1 MQPKLNICFCCA
13 GTKAEEAEV
22 AQMYD
27 CVVGPEEWIK
37 NAAGIEPKFKAIDL
51 YRGPGFEQ
59 INRTVKKL
67 RTHYDVTV
75 WIFSAGWGILREDT
89 MIPAYSATFSGGHD
103 DKIAAIDQQDWILG
117 VTQYKLP
124 EGTVCCFPES
134 YAKPY
139 RRIWSNLDDMILI
152 QGTVEDREDL
162 SCSMIRTT
170 TTLMEKI
177 VDNQIEEGWDL
188 EPIDWK
194 QLRGFEVV

>member
-1 MQPKLNICFCCA
+1 MQPKLNICFCCT
-13 GTKAEEAEV
+13 GTKNGEV
-22 AQMYD
+22 EVGQMYD
-27 CVVGPEEWIK
+27 CVVGPSEWK
-37 NAAGIEPKFKAIDL
+37 QNNFELLDKKPPLEL
-51 YRGPGFEQ
+51 YSGPGWDQ
-59 INRTVKKL
+59 VLRTIEKL
-67 RTHYDVTV
+67 KTHYDVTTYV
-75 WIFSAGWGILREDT
+75 FSAGWGILHEGDL
-89 MIPAYSATFSGGHD
+89 INPYSATFSGGHD
-103 DKIAAIDQQDWILG
+103 DRIAAVDQQDWILG
-117 VTQYKLP
+117 VTQHQLP
-124 EGTVCCFPES
+124 EGTVCVFPES

-194 QLRGFEVV
+194 QLRGFEVL